1 MKLKLL
7 KNTLFFLL
15 LFNLFFICVVS
26 AQSVKGL
33 WYGIGH
39 VSKFG
44 DNNAYLSELKLK
56 QTGKKV
62 TGEFNYFFRQTEI
75 KTKITGTYD
84 SRTRTLFLNTSPIL
98 NFQAKN
104 KNGAD
109 CPMKGLFKL
118 TASRVETTLS
128 GQFMTTKKYQLTCPD
143 IIIKFVK
150 GINEQPLPPDTTEKE
165 IAAVTPVTTKKDT
178 TAVTSVTTEDTAATT
193 PVTVKKEIAAVT
205 PAITKKDTATVT
217 PVLPKK
223 QVDTNKK
230 LVTALNTRA
239 FDISPVIDVDSD
251 SLKVTLYDN
260 GEVDNDTIS
269 LFYNRKPIAAKKM
282 LSDRPLTF
290 MLPVDT
296 TVNEIAMY
304 AENLGKLPPNTALA
318 VIYAGDKRFELGMT
332 STFIKNATIRFR
344 HKPKTS
350 DPKNI
355 N

>member
-15 LFNLFFICVVS
+15 LFNLFFISVIS

-33 WYGIGH
+33 WYGIGR

-62 TGEFNYFFRQTEI
+62 TGEFNYFFRQIEI
-75 KTKITGTYD
+75 KTKISGTYD
-84 SRTRTLFLNTSPIL
+84 SKTRTLFLNTSPVL

-104 KNGAD
+104 ENGAD

-118 TASRVETTLS
+118 TASRVETTLA
-128 GQFMTTKKYQLTCPD
+128 GQFIATKRYKLTCPD
-143 IIIKFVK
+143 ITIRFVN
-150 GINEQPLPPDTTEKE
+150 GINEQPIPLDTTEEE
-165 IAAVTPVTTKKDT
+165 IAAATPVTTKEEKVAATPVT
-178 TAVTSVTTEDTAATT
+178 TREERVAATSVTTQEERAVVA
-193 PVTVKKEIAAVT
+193 PVPPE
-205 PAITKKDTATVT
+205 
-217 PVLPKK
+217 K
-223 QVDTNKK
+223 QIDPSKK
-230 LVTALNTRA
+230 LVAALNSRA

-269 LFYNRKPIAAKKM
+269 LFYNRELVAAKKL
-282 LSDRPLTF
+282 LSDKPLTF
-290 MLPVDT
+290 MLAVDT

-318 VIYAGDKRFELGMT
+318 VIYSGNKRFELGMT
-332 STFIKNATIRFR
+332 STLIKNATIRFR
-344 HKPKTS
+344 YKPKTS

>member
-15 LFNLFFICVVS
+15 LFNLFFISVIS

-33 WYGIGH
+33 WYGIGR

-62 TGEFNYFFRQTEI
+62 TGEFNYFFRQVEI
-75 KTKITGTYD
+75 KTKISGTYD
-84 SRTRTLFLNTSPIL
+84 SKTRTLFLNTSPVL

-104 KNGAD
+104 ENGAD

-118 TASRVETTLS
+118 TASRVETTLA
-128 GQFMTTKKYQLTCPD
+128 GQFIATKRYKLTCPD
-143 IIIKFVK
+143 ITIRFVK
-150 GINEQPLPPDTTEKE
+150 GINEQPIPLDTTEEE
-165 IAAVTPVTTKKDT
+165 IAAATPVTTREEK
-178 TAVTSVTTEDTAATT
+178 VAAT
-193 PVTVKKEIAAVT
+193 PVTTQEKRAA
-205 PAITKKDTATVT
+205 AA
-217 PVLPKK
+217 PVPPKK
-223 QVDTNKK
+223 QIDPSKT
-230 LVTALNTRA
+230 LIAALNSRA

-269 LFYNRKPIAAKKM
+269 LFYNRKLVAAKKL
-282 LSDRPLTF
+282 LSDKPLTF
-290 MLPVDT
+290 MLAVDT

-304 AENLGKLPPNTALA
+304 AENLGRLPPNTALA

-344 HKPKTS
+344 RRLKTS

>member
-1 MKLKLL
+1 MF
-7 KNTLFFLL
+7 NL
-15 LFNLFFICVVS
+15 LFISIIS

-33 WYGIGH
+33 WYGVGQ

-44 DNNAYLSELKLK
+44 DNHTYLSELKLK
-56 QTGKKV
+56 QAGKKV
-62 TGEFNYFFRQTEI
+62 TGEFNYFFRRLEI
-75 KTKITGTYD
+75 KTKISGTYD
-84 SRTRTLFLNTSPIL
+84 SKTRTLFLNTNPVL

-104 KNGAD
+104 ENGAD
-109 CPMKGLFKL
+109 CPMRGIFKL
-118 TASRVETTLS
+118 TVSRVESSLS
-128 GQFMTTKKYQLTCPD
+128 GQFIATNNYKLTCPD
-143 IIIKFVK
+143 ITVKFVK
-150 GINEQPLPPDTTEKE
+150 GIYEAPLPPSTDTIEQE
-165 IAAVTPVTTKKDT
+165 IATVPPPETKKQIDPN
-178 TAVTSVTTEDTAATT
+178 E
-193 PVTVKKEIAAVT
+193 
-205 PAITKKDTATVT
+205 
-217 PVLPKK
+217 
-223 QVDTNKK
+223 K
-230 LVTALNTRA
+230 LIVALNNRA

-269 LFYNRKPIAAKKM
+269 LFYNRKLVTAKKM
-282 LSDRPLTF
+282 LSNKPLTF

-344 HKPKTS
+344 RKTKVS

>member
-7 KNTLFFLL
+7 KSTLFFLL
-15 LFNLFFICVVS
+15 LFNLFFISAIS
-26 AQSVKGL
+26 AQSVTGL
-33 WYGIGH
+33 WYGVGR

-44 DNNAYLSELKLK
+44 DNNTYLSELKLK
-56 QTGKKV
+56 QRGKKV
-62 TGEFNYFFRQTEI
+62 TGEFNYFFRRTEI
-75 KTKITGTYD
+75 KTKISGTYD
-84 SRTRTLFLNTSPIL
+84 SKTRTLFLNTNPVL

-104 KNGAD
+104 ENGAD

-128 GQFMTTKKYQLTCPD
+128 GQFMATKNYQLTCPD
-143 IIIKFVK
+143 IVVKFLK
-150 GINEQPLPPDTTEKE
+150 GINEQPIPLDTTDEETATKE
-165 IAAVTPVTTKKDT
+165 IV
-178 TAVTSVTTEDTAATT
+178 
-193 PVTVKKEIAAVT
+193 
-205 PAITKKDTATVT
+205 TVT
-217 PVLPKK
+217 PVPPKK
-223 QVDTNKK
+223 QIDLNEK
-230 LVTALNTRA
+230 LVAALNTRA
-239 FDISPVIDVDSD
+239 FDISPVIDVDAD

-269 LFYNRKPIAAKKM
+269 LFYNRKLVTAKKM
-282 LSDRPLTF
+282 LSDKPLTF

-296 TVNEIAMY
+296 TVNELAMY

-344 HKPKTS
+344 HKAKTS